1 MTPLTPPASY
11 VLDDGK
17 TRLVAV
23 VESRSCVNLHL
34 TKYGELATTLV
45 TRGLTAD
52 EAYAL
57 GIFLIAN
64 VKPQTPTKET

>member
-1 MTPLTPPASY
+1 MTTTKSH

-23 VESRSCVNLHL
+23 VENPTYVNIHL
-34 TKYGELATTLV
+34 TRYGDTATTLI
-45 TRGLTAD
+45 TTTLTAD
-52 EAYAL
+52 EAYEL

-64 VKPQTPTKET
+64 VKPKTVQK

>member
-1 MTPLTPPASY
+1 MTRETPPASHT
-11 VLDDGK
+11 LDDGK

-23 VESRSCVNLHL
+23 VESRNYVNLHL
-34 TKYGELATTLV
+34 TKYGEAATTLV

-57 GIFLIAN
+57 GIFLVAN
-64 VKPQTPTKET
+64 VKPKTVQK